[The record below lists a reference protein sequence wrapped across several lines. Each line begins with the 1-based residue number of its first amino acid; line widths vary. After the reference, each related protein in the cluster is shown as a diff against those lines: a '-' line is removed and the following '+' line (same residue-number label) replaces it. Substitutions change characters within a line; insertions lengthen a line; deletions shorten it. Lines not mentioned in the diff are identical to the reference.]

1 MTEKFIKNEQL
12 NFIKKQITF
21 IKDSKNKN
29 VPKNV
34 LATVIDLAN
43 AKIMDLFPH
52 LSDEQSEMLDV
63 SKLKT
68 ESDYEQYI
76 QHLSEYLL
84 PFPIMTEQ
92 QLKKMFPKQK
102 N

>member
-1 MTEKFIKNEQL
+1 
-12 NFIKKQITF
+12 
-21 IKDSKNKN
+21 
-29 VPKNV
+29 
-34 LATVIDLAN
+34 
-43 AKIMDLFPH
+43 MDLFPH

-92 QLKKMFPKQK
+92 QLKKCSQNKKIKVAGFIEYRSSSANLFKLERLKIQ
-102 N
+102 